1 MQDCELRLH
10 SIGWLNDTSL
20 LLSGDD
26 ADEPGRSI
34 LLLAFWDNA
43 SSGSPHLREQF
54 GREPGVPESSQGP
67 AMHFATVPEWHL
79 TVASDARLETAFV
92 HALGGFIVPTEFVA
106 EPACVLQQSAASI
119 W

>member
-34 LLLAFWDNA
+34 LMLAFWDDA
-43 SSGSPHLREQF
+43 SGGSPHLREQF
-54 GREPGVPESSQGP
+54 GRESGIAEPSQGP
-67 AMHFATVPEWHL
+67 AMHFAIVPEWHL
-79 TVASDARLETAFV
+79 TFASDARLETAFV
-92 HALGGFIVPTEFVA
+92 HALGRFIVPTTFVA
-106 EPACVLQQSAASI
+106 EQACVLEQSVACI